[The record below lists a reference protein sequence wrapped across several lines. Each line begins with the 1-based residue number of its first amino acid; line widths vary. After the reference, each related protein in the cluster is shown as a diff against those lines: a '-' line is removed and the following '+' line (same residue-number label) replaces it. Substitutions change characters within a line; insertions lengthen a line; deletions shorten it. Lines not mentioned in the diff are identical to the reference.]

1 MHMLA
6 GIMAEL
12 QHDLHISRRRNTLLQ
27 PYSRAMQAFA
37 LARPC
42 LTKQLE
48 HRICMAPEVK

>member
-37 LARPC
+37 VARPGF
-42 LTKQLE
+42 TKQLE
-48 HRICMAPEVK
+48 HRIRMAPEME